1 MLEIYLK
8 GDGETIRFP
17 VTPSE
22 VVCETSASIVN
33 ENVNDLGPVSLF
45 GGTELKTI
53 PISSFFPNKDY
64 SFCTYSN
71 VEKPYSFVSKIESW
85 QNKGAKLRYIVSDGY
100 TNIPVMVNSFT
111 YREQDGTGD
120 VYFDLSLIEYK
131 EIKLNKTSS
140 SSDTS
145 SSNPSNNSTG
155 RTTENAPKPSG
166 ENNTHKVVS
175 GDSLWAIAQKYYG
188 DGSQYTKIKEANKD
202 KYSSLNNNNIIY
214 SDMELVIP

>member
-8 GDGETIRFP
+8 ENDSNMIRFP

-22 VVCETSASIVN
+22 ISCETSANIST
-33 ENVNDLGPVSLF
+33 ESVNDLGNVSLF
-45 GGTELKTI
+45 SGVELRTI
-53 PISSFFPNKDY
+53 PINSFFPNKDY

-71 VEKPYSFVSKIESW
+71 VEPPYEFVSKIEKW
-85 QNKGAKLRYIVSDGY
+85 QNEGKKLRYIVSDGY
-100 TNIPVMVNSFT
+100 TNIPVMINSFT

-131 EIKLNKTSS
+131 EIKLNKT
-140 SSDTS
+140 TS
-145 SSNPSNNSTG
+145 NNNSNNNSTD

-166 ENNTHKVVS
+166 ENKTHKVSS

-188 DGSQYTKIKEANKD
+188 DGSQYPKIKEANKE
-202 KYSSLNNNNIIY
+202 KYTSLNNNNIIY
-214 SDMELVIP
+214 SNWELVIP

>member
-8 GDGETIRFP
+8 ENDSNMIRFP

-22 VVCETSASIVN
+22 VICETSANISTESI
-33 ENVNDLGPVSLF
+33 NDLGNVSLF
-45 GGTELKTI
+45 SGVELRSI
-53 PISSFFPNKDY
+53 PINSFFPNRQY

-71 VEKPYSFVSKIESW
+71 VEPPYEFVSKIEKW
-85 QNKGAKLRYIVSDGY
+85 QNEGKKLRYIVSDGY
-100 TNIPVMVNSFT
+100 TNIPVMINSFT

-131 EIKLNKTSS
+131 EIKLNKT
-140 SSDTS
+140 TS
-145 SSNPSNNSTG
+145 NSSNNSSNNSTD

-166 ENNTHKVVS
+166 ENKTHKVSS

-188 DGSQYTKIKEANKD
+188 DGSQYPKIKEANKD
-202 KYSSLNNNNIIY
+202 KYTSLNNNNIIY
-214 SDMELVIP
+214 SNWELVIP

>member
-8 GDGETIRFP
+8 GDDTIRFP

-22 VVCETSASIVN
+22 VSCETSANIST
-33 ENVNDLGPVSLF
+33 ESVNDLGNVSLF
-45 GGTELKTI
+45 SGVELRTI
-53 PISSFFPNKDY
+53 PISSFFPNRQY

-71 VEKPYSFVSKIESW
+71 VEPPYEFISKIEKW
-85 QNKGAKLRYIVSDGY
+85 QNEGKKLRYIVSDGY
-100 TNIPVMVNSFT
+100 TNIPVMINSFS

-140 SSDTS
+140 SD
-145 SSNPSNNSTG
+145 NSNNNATG

-166 ENNTHKVVS
+166 QNNTHKVVS

>member
-100 TNIPVMVNSFT
+100 TNVPVMINSFT

-140 SSDTS
+140 SD
-145 SSNPSNNSTG
+145 NPSNNATG
-155 RTTENAPKPSG
+155 RMVESTPTPSG
-166 ENNTHKVVS
+166 ENNTYKVEN

-188 DGSQYTKIKEANKD
+188 EGSQYTKIKEANKN

>member
-71 VEKPYSFVSKIESW
+71 IEKPYEFVSKIEKW
-85 QNKGAKLRYIVSDGY
+85 QNKGTKLRYIVSDGY
-100 TNIPVMVNSFT
+100 TNIPVMISSFA

-140 SSDTS
+140 SNN
-145 SSNPSNNSTG
+145 SSNNATG
-155 RTTENAPKPSG
+155 RIVENAPTPSG